1 MGGAA
6 GGGGEYIEGT
16 ANSDFVIK
24 GNGGSDNP
32 HLGGRDYDIKA
43 YGDGY
48 YKK

>member
-16 ANSDFVIK
+16 ANGDFVIK
-24 GNGGSDNP
+24 VNGGSDNSQT
-32 HLGGRDYDIKA
+32 GGRDYNIKA